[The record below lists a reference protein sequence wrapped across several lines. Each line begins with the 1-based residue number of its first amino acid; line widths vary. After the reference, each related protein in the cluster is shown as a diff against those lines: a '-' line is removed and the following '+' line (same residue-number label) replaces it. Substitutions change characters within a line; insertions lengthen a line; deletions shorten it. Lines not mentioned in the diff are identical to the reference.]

1 MLAGGIHVSM
11 QPVSMTYTDVVWS
24 ESTVLQQ
31 FGRSQSKKKAATNK
45 SNFFNYISLSL
56 QIFVVT

>member
-1 MLAGGIHVSM
+1 MLAGGIHVSA
-11 QPVSMTYTDVVWS
+11 SKYDLYTDVVWS

-45 SNFFNYISLSL
+45 SYNFVNYIYLSL